1 MNPTFHLP
9 AASVVIPDLGL
20 PLYATIGALELVHKE
35 SSLPDDLSKNYP
47 LADHDA
53 HARSVAADAYWKQIR
68 RTVNGEPVS
77 EAQIALIVNAITR
90 ALSLKREDV
99 ILDLACGNGALSSYL
114 FGKCAGLV
122 GVDISP
128 YLIEVA
134 QRVFSR
140 SPNYRFCRDDMLSY
154 VLHSR
159 DTSRFTK
166 VLIYGA
172 LQYISRN
179 DAIRVLKAFNERFP
193 AVAKVFVGNL
203 PNRRLVDRF
212 YRDRTPKETEL
223 NDHEA
228 RVGVWYLPEEFEAMA
243 RAAGWQTSCS
253 YMPADFY
260 ASSYRFDVTLER
272 PGS

>member
-1 MNPTFHLP
+1 MH
-9 AASVVIPDLGL
+9 
-20 PLYATIGALELVHKE
+20 
-35 SSLPDDLSKNYP
+35 DDLPKNYP

-68 RTVNGEPVS
+68 RTVNGVAVND
-77 EAQIALIVNAITR
+77 AQIELIVNAITI

-114 FGKCAGLV
+114 FDKCAGLV
-122 GVDISP
+122 GIDISP

-134 QRVFSR
+134 ERNFSR
-140 SPNYRFCRDDMLSY
+140 SPNYRFYLDDMVSY
-154 VLHSR
+154 VRQSR
-159 DTSRFTK
+159 DTSAFTK
-166 VLIYGA
+166 ALIYGA
-172 LQYISRN
+172 FQYISKS
-179 DAIRVLKAFNERFP
+179 DAILVLKTLNERFA

-203 PNRRLVDRF
+203 PNRRLADRF
-212 YRDRTPKETEL
+212 YRDRTPTEAEL

-228 RVGVWYLPEEFEAMA
+228 RIGVWYLPEELAEIAEK
-243 RAAGWQTSCS
+243 AGWHASCS

-272 PGS
+272 PV